1 MSVEDKER
9 EFYFQIIQLLLNQNR
24 ELIQLLVDQAGKNQ
38 LPPMPPIDVTDIM
51 NNIFKKKTDSDL
63 T

>member
-9 EFYFQIIQLLLNQNR
+9 EFYFQTIQLLLQQNR
-24 ELIQLLVDQAGKNQ
+24 ELIQLLIDQAGKNQ
-38 LPPMPPIDVTDIM
+38 LPPIDVTDVM
-51 NNIFKKKTDSDL
+51 RRMFPKKQDDL